1 MAVQL
6 PPGVTVDIE
15 LPPFSNL
22 PGQSKEQLDINDLIV
37 AAMSTPHFPEAK
49 KAALHLI
56 NEHVSRYRYIPP
68 ARRMNRSQRRKAA
81 QRKTQRKKAQ

>member
-22 PGQSKEQLDINDLIV
+22 PGQTKEQLDINDLIV

-56 NEHVSRYRYIPP
+56 NEHVSRYKYVAPV
-68 ARRMNRSQRRKAA
+68 RRMNRAQKRKAA
-81 QRKTQRKKAQ
+81 HRKKAR